1 MATPPPKKLKVWV
14 PLIVSFILL
23 LGFALGVV
31 TQKYLTN
38 TKPLEK
44 FLSREDPIDEIIS
57 LVHNEYIDSFSKD
70 SLYREAVNGILAH
83 LDPHTVY
90 IPASQLVQANQILEG
105 TDKGLGIE
113 YFFFNDTMLVTSIS
127 EKSPAEKAGLRIG
140 DKLLKVNGVAV
151 SGPGIKEEEAVLPFR
166 ASDTLSLLVLHP
178 DEYIGQPIE
187 IVKGEIKNQGVSAA
201 LLLNNKVTGYI
212 KIDIFSAG
220 VYEQATAAIK
230 ELKEKGMKQLIIDL
244 RNNGGGYLEEATSL
258 ADELIGGQKTIVSVS
273 SKRDGQYEFNSY
285 YDGAFENGNLVI
297 LINENSASASEVLA
311 GAVQDWDRGVIIG
324 NNSFGKGLIQ
334 EQFDLSDGSAL
345 RLTTGRYFTPSGRSI
360 QRPYGRG
367 KAAYEEDYYQRL
379 KDTSTGKLHAGTV
392 FYTKTKHR
400 AIFGNGGIFPDIIVK
415 NDLKPST
422 GELQKMIDNLVL
434 EHFVQTFYF
443 TEFKKVQY
451 SSFFDFKN
459 RFEVDEEFME
469 KMRQYFIRED
479 AIYTERI
486 WNDPLEMRYL
496 RIESKALLAKLAFG
510 VNAYNL
516 IHIDNDDCIFKALE
530 VLNSDVYSKI
540 LQPSTHL

>member
-1 MATPPPKKLKVWV
+1 MATPPPKKSKVWV

-44 FLSREDPIDEIIS
+44 FLQREDPIDEIIS

-70 SLYREAVNGILAH
+70 TLYLEAVNGILAR

-105 TDKGLGIE
+105 TGKGLGIE
-113 YFFFNDTMLVTSIS
+113 YFFFNDTMLVTGVAD
-127 EKSPAEKAGLRIG
+127 KSPAEKAGLRIG
-140 DKLLKVNGVAV
+140 DRLLKVNGTAV
-151 SGPGIKEEEAVLPFR
+151 SGPGIKEEEAILPFR
-166 ASDTLSLLVLHP
+166 SSDTLSLLVLHP
-178 DEYIGQPIE
+178 DEYIGQPIK
-187 IVKGEIKNQGVSAA
+187 IVKGEIKNQGVTAT
-201 LLLNNKVTGYI
+201 LLLDDKKTGYI

-220 VYEQATAAIK
+220 VYEQATAAIN
-230 ELKEKGMKQLIIDL
+230 ELKEQGMSQLIIDL

-258 ADELIGGQKTIVSVS
+258 ADELIGGQKTIVSIS

-285 YDGAFENGNLVI
+285 YDGAFETGNLVI

-360 QRPYGRG
+360 QRSYARG
-367 KAAYEEDYYQRL
+367 KSAYEDEYYQRL
-379 KDTSTGKLHAGTV
+379 KDTTSRRLTAGSV

-400 AIFGNGGIFPDIIVK
+400 AIFGNGGIFPDLIVK
-415 NDLKPST
+415 NDLKPTT

-434 EHFVQTFYF
+434 EHFIQTYYF
-443 TEFKKVQY
+443 TEFKKGQY
-451 SSFFDFKN
+451 DSYFDFKEN
-459 RFEVDEEFME
+459 FEIDEAFME

-479 AIYTERI
+479 AIFTERI
-486 WNDPLEMRYL
+486 WNDPTEL
-496 RIESKALLAKLAFG
+496 RFLRVEAKALLAKLAFG
-510 VNAYNL
+510 SNAYNR
-516 IHIDNDDCIFKALE
+516 IHIANDDCIFKALE
-530 VLNSDVYSKI
+530 VLNSDQYSKI
-540 LQPSTHL
+540 LQPSAPL